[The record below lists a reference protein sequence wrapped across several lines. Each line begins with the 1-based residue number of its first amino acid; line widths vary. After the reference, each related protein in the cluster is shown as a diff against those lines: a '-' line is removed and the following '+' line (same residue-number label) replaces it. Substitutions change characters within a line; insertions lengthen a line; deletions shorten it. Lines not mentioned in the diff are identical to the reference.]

1 MNIEIPSGDTYRL
14 HINVTDGW
22 GNEYELKENDI
33 LRFTVRKTTSHK
45 DGNPV
50 LFQSEGAD
58 INMPSSVTETLK
70 EGNYVYDVELTQE
83 DGTYRRL
90 LLFVIPVLLQP
101 LARLRFL
108 LRRSRSVLL

>member
-50 LFQSEGAD
+50 LFS
-58 INMPSSVTETLK
+58 I
-70 EGNYVYDVELTQE
+70 
-83 DGTYRRL
+83 
-90 LLFVIPVLLQP
+90 
-101 LARLRFL
+101 
-108 LRRSRSVLL
+108 